1 MPASDHSG
9 DDLDPLMSTA
19 EIIEETRRPLMIE
32 RHRGVIEEM
41 EASLT
46 DALITGTADN
56 QRLAAI
62 LKELEV
68 ESERARI
75 GQSLQA
81 LADDEHYQDIGLRE
95 ALIEHLCLLREGHG
109 VEVAALQI
117 HAIGLYRH
125 IRDLIARQ
133 HALIP
138 ALDELR
144 QLPCNRVGRLL
155 NPIEPVF
162 GSPLLSEALVLC
174 PPQQDRALATIKRLS
189 RARGG
194 DREWRDDVDPITL
207 DRHEEEPLLK
217 LPAEQRDRARER
229 LIADR
234 VRSRFYRQVFLGYFE
249 RDSLSVEE
257 IDAHKTILHWL
268 ESIEET
274 PHLYPFMQGQSQGQ
288 KIWRL
293 GHLLRKL
300 LQINEIYQRVAIAAD
315 HPAYRERFQ
324 GTGTRERLGILAA
337 DRYPALRMTSEF
349 AVYTVL
355 CPFEAFAR
363 WIQNRVTAKDFVLPP
378 EPKRR

>member
-1 MPASDHSG
+1 
-9 DDLDPLMSTA
+9 MSTA

-32 RHRGVIEEM
+32 RHRGVIDEM
-41 EASLT
+41 EASLS

-56 QRLAAI
+56 QRLATI

-68 ESERARI
+68 DSERARI
-75 GQSLQA
+75 EQSLQA
-81 LADDEHYQDIGLRE
+81 LADDEHYQEVSLRE

-117 HAIGLYRH
+117 HAIGVYRR
-125 IRDLIARQ
+125 IRDLIAGQ
-133 HALIP
+133 HSLVP

-144 QLPCNRVGRLL
+144 LLPCNRVGRLL

-217 LPAEQRDRARER
+217 LPGDQRDRARER

-234 VRSRFYRQVFLGYFE
+234 VRSRFYRQVFLGYFD

-288 KIWRL
+288 KVWRL

-315 HPAYRERFQ
+315 HPSYRERFQ